1 MTNMETE
8 RLCHA
13 VEEMAETVLKMAE
26 ISKMDEEWRKE
37 TASAI
42 GLTAELAMRMIASA
56 SSGEKRESE
65 ALFWAS
71 FFGGK
76 GKSLLP
82 GYWRR
87 NAGRLL
93 SWAEDGTNPDGS
105 IPSEGDI
112 GRASCEICGFAF
124 LVAGKKNMKM
134 FRTQF

>member
-1 MTNMETE
+1 MMTNMETE

-93 SWAEDGTNPDGS
+93 SWAEDGTDPDGGT
-105 IPSEGDI
+105 PSEADVMA
-112 GRASCEICGFAF
+112 ASCEICDFA
-124 LVAGKKNMKM
+124 LLAAG
-134 FRTQF
+134 RVEG

>member
-1 MTNMETE
+1 MITKMETE

-26 ISKMDEEWRKE
+26 ISQMDEEWRKE

-42 GLTAELAMRMIASA
+42 GLTAELAIRMIASA
-56 SSGEKRESE
+56 SSGERSESE

-82 GYWRR
+82 EYWWR

-93 SWAEDGTNPDGS
+93 SWAEDGTDPDGDA
-105 IPSEGDI
+105 PSEADVI
-112 GRASCEICGFAF
+112 TASCEICGFA
-124 LVAGKKNMKM
+124 LLAAG
-134 FRTQF
+134 RIEG